1 LTTVRQVDA
10 EVSARSL
17 EFTMDAPS
25 GLSERRSQDSKA
37 GAASS
42 SAPLG
47 SVNLAVRLL
56 LIGAVLLAVIAAFA
70 NLGGWLTPNQLTPA
84 RLTDG
89 FEQVAGVHPGFR
101 RNHAKGMGVSGFFE
115 SNGKGERLSKAAVFK
130 PGRVPVIG
138 RFSLAGPNP
147 LQADEPGSVRGL
159 GLQFSPPDAEPWR
172 TAMIILPVFPVRTPE
187 AFYEQLLASAPD
199 PKTGK
204 PDPEKMK
211 SFLARHPESERA
223 LGIIKNRPISS
234 GFANSTFHSLNAF
247 WFVNSAGESKPVR
260 WILAPEQP
268 FEPARGPVPKDKNYL
283 FDALIAEVRR
293 QPLRWHLVIIVGQPG
308 DPTDDATIPWPDS
321 REQVDVGTLTLDKA
335 ESDDTSPATALNFD
349 PLVLPPGIAP
359 SNDPLLSA
367 RSAVYSQSF
376 TRRSGEGKPSS
387 PITPAEVQ
395 EGK

>member
-1 LTTVRQVDA
+1 METLS
-10 EVSARSL
+10 ESADRGQPQSN
-17 EFTMDAPS
+17 AGVPS
-25 GLSERRSQDSKA
+25 GP
-37 GAASS
+37 
-42 SAPLG
+42 APLG
-47 SVNLAVRLL
+47 SARLLVRLL
-56 LIGAVLLAVIAAFA
+56 LIGAALVAVIVVFA
-70 NLGGWLTPNQLTPA
+70 YLGGWLTPNQLTPA

-89 FEQVAGVHPGFR
+89 FEEVGGVHPGFR

-115 SNGKGERLSKAAVFK
+115 SNGKGVRLSKAAVFK

-147 LQADEPGSVRGL
+147 LQADEPASVRGL

-223 LGIIKNRPISS
+223 LGIIKNRKISS

-247 WFVNSAGESKPVR
+247 WFVNSAGESKPGR

-268 FEPARGPVPKDKNYL
+268 FEPARGPVLNDAVPKDKNYL
-283 FDALIAEVRR
+283 FDALIAEIQR
-293 QPLRWHLVIIVGQPG
+293 QPLRWHLIIIIGQPG
-308 DPTDDATIPWPDS
+308 DPTDDATIPWPDG
-321 REQVDVGTLTLDKA
+321 REQVDVGTLTFERA

-376 TRRSGEGKPSS
+376 TRRAGEGKPSS
-387 PITPAEVQ
+387 PITPQEVS